1 MTNPLPD
8 KNAQYLQGE
17 YWNNR
22 FQNEQQYDWF
32 KDFSEFKHLCVKHL
46 HSGDSILIL
55 GCGNSTLTQ
64 DLYQSGFQNLTSVDL
79 SDIVIDHMQKKAA
92 AACQHEIKWQVSVHR
107 SHKTVWH
114 TTTVH
119 CLLAAICLC
128 PAMLHFYVFQ
138 TVPKWP
144 LSKCPRSQFPPEMA

>member
-22 FQNEQQYDWF
+22 FQNEKQYDWF

-46 HSGDSILIL
+46 HAGDSVLIL

-64 DLYQSGFQNLTSVDL
+64 DLYNSGFQNLTSIDL
-79 SDIVIDHMQKKAA
+79 SDVVIDQMHKKAA
-92 AACQHEIKWQVSVHR
+92 AASQHEIKWQVSICR
-107 SHKTVWH
+107 LHK
-114 TTTVH
+114 
-119 CLLAAICLC
+119 AALQYS
-128 PAMLHFYVFQ
+128 PQ
-138 TVPKWP
+138 
-144 LSKCPRSQFPPEMA
+144 LSIAC